1 MRSFYN
7 LTERDGW
14 QLHYVGTGPLLESMK
29 ALASRLGIANEVIF
43 PGKVHSIDK
52 YYARASIYVLPSLME
67 GFPNSL
73 CEAMAAGLP
82 CVCFDTIPYMELLTH
97 GVDGLVV
104 RGGDVA
110 GLSKTLNMLMDDE
123 NLRTSLGLE
132 AQKIQIRLN
141 VEKVGQLVDALIFG

>member
-1 MRSFYN
+1 
-7 LTERDGW
+7 
-14 QLHYVGTGPLLESMK
+14 
-29 ALASRLGIANEVIF
+29 
-43 PGKVHSIDK
+43 
-52 YYARASIYVLPSLME
+52 
-67 GFPNSL
+67 
-73 CEAMAAGLP
+73 
-82 CVCFDTIPYMELLTH
+82 MELLTH